1 MSRMHS
7 SKKGKSGSKL
17 PFRVE
22 SPEWVEFKGKKAE
35 EIAVTV
41 AKQGHTMAYTG
52 LILRDLYGIPRVK
65 LMTNKKMGQ
74 IYKEN
79 NLLPPIPDDLVAL
92 MRKAVNLNKHLKNN
106 PKDISNKRGLILIE
120 AKIKRLSDYYKLK
133 NRIPKTWKY
142 SIDSA
147 EVLTK

>member
-7 SKKGKSGSKL
+7 SKKGKSRSKL
-17 PFRVE
+17 PFRLE
-22 SPEWVEFKGKKAE
+22 SPAWVEFRDKKAE
-35 EIAVTV
+35 EIAIKV
-41 AKQGHTMAYTG
+41 AKQGHTMSYTG
-52 LILRDLYGIPRVK
+52 LILRDHYGIPRIK

-74 IYKEN
+74 IYKESK
-79 NLLPPIPDDLVAL
+79 LLPQIPEDLIAL

-106 PKDISNKRGLILIE
+106 PKDMSNKRGLILIE
-120 AKIKRLSDYYKLK
+120 AKIKRLSDYYKQK

-142 SIDSA
+142 SIDTA

>member
-17 PFRVE
+17 PFRLE
-22 SPEWVEFKGKKAE
+22 PPKWVEFKDKKAE
-35 EIAVTV
+35 EIAVSV
-41 AKQGHTMAYTG
+41 AKQGHTMSYTG
-52 LILRDLYGIPRVK
+52 MILRDLYGIPRVK
-65 LMTNKKMGQ
+65 LVTNKKMNQ
-74 IYKEN
+74 IFKEN
-79 NLLPPIPDDLVAL
+79 NLLPAIPEDLIAL

-120 AKIKRLSDYYKLK
+120 AKIKRLSDYYKDHNRLPK
-133 NRIPKTWKY
+133 NWKY
-142 SIDSA
+142 SIDTA